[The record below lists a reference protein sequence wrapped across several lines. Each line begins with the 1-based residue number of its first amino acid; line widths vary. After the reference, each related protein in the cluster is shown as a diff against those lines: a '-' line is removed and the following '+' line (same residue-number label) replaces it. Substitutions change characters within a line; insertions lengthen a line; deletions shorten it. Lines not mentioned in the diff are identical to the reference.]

1 VAVTRRSLLV
11 AAVAVAVAVA
21 FADSSIVVLALP
33 ELYATFDTTIE
44 GVAWVITSY
53 NLVLA
58 VSALALV
65 LVAHRIRANRLL
77 AGGTVVFL
85 AAGVACALSDSIG
98 FLIAA
103 RSVQGLGGAL
113 LLAGSLPVLG
123 ALTGSTA
130 RGVALWTLAGT
141 FGAAVGP
148 ALGGV
153 LTQVFDWR
161 AIFVFQ
167 APVAGAA
174 LLATAGSHVAAILEE
189 GWRPR
194 LSRTVPGN
202 LALALL
208 SGALVGALF
217 LGVLLVIDVFGS
229 TPIQGAVI
237 VSVIPAATLLARQ
250 LAAQLPVALAVASGA
265 LLLAAG
271 LVGLALLPSS
281 ALAYT
286 LSAFAL
292 CGFGL
297 GLSVPGLTHSVLGGD
312 GGIGRKATLTVGV
325 RHLGLVVALA
335 VGAPLLAGD
344 LLASADVA
352 KLNATAVIIDGQIP
366 ATTKI
371 PLVLDIRDELDRA
384 PRGEIP
390 DFSASFEEAG
400 AGTDE
405 AVQGVHEDLIE
416 AIEQAVT
423 RSFRPSFL
431 FCALLAALALVPVLA
446 FRKRLTA

>member
-1 VAVTRRSLLV
+1 MNRRSLLV

-33 ELYATFDTTIE
+33 ELYARFDTTIQ

-58 VSALALV
+58 ICALGLVVVVHRARANVLLATGAIVFLGASIMCALA
-65 LVAHRIRANRLL
+65 
-77 AGGTVVFL
+77 
-85 AAGVACALSDSIG
+85 DSIG
-98 FLIAA
+98 FLIAS
-103 RSVQGLGGAL
+103 RSIQGLGGAL

-123 ALTGSTA
+123 ALAGSTA
-130 RGVALWTLAGT
+130 RGVVVWTLAGT

-148 ALGGV
+148 ALGGI

-174 LLATAGSHVAAILEE
+174 LLATFGAHVAAILEE
-189 GWRPR
+189 GWRPP
-194 LSRTVPGN
+194 LWRTIPGN

-208 SGALVGALF
+208 SGALVGTLF
-217 LGVLLVIDVFGS
+217 LGVLLVIDVFGYS
-229 TPIQGAVI
+229 PIQGAAV
-237 VSVIPAATLLARQ
+237 VSAIPATTLLARP
-250 LAAQLPVALAVASGA
+250 LAAQLPVVLAVASGA

-281 ALAYT
+281 ELPYT
-286 LSAFAL
+286 LASFAL

-297 GLSVPGLTHSVLGGD
+297 GLSVPGLTHSVLGGE

-325 RHLGLVVALA
+325 RHVGLVVALA
-335 VGAPLLAGD
+335 IGAPLLAGD
-344 LLASADVA
+344 LLAGADVA
-352 KLNATAVIIDGQIP
+352 KLNATAVIIDGAIP
-366 ATTKI
+366 ATTKV
-371 PLVLDIRDELDRA
+371 PLALDIRDELDRV
-384 PRGEIP
+384 PKGEIP
-390 DFSASFEEAG
+390 DLSAAFERAG
-400 AGTDE
+400 ASNDA
-405 AVQGVHEDLIE
+405 AVQVVHDDLV
-416 AIEQAVT
+416 ATIEQAVT

-446 FRKRLTA
+446 FRTRLVT

>member
-1 VAVTRRSLLV
+1 VTRRSPLL

-58 VSALALV
+58 LCALALV
-65 LVAHRIRANRLL
+65 LVTHRIRATLL
-77 AGGTVVFL
+77 LGVGTVVFV
-85 AAGVACALSDSIG
+85 AASIACALSTSIDV
-98 FLIAA
+98 LIAA
-103 RSVQGLGGAL
+103 RSAQGLGGAL
-113 LLAGSLPVLG
+113 LLAGSLPILG
-123 ALTGSTA
+123 ALAGSTV
-130 RGVALWTLAGT
+130 RGVAIWTLAGT

-148 ALGGV
+148 ALGGA
-153 LTQVFDWR
+153 LTQAFDWR

-167 APVAGAA
+167 APVAGTA
-174 LLATAGSHVAAILEE
+174 LLATFGSHVAAILEE

-194 LSRTVPGN
+194 LWRTVPAN

-208 SGALVGALF
+208 SGALVGTLF
-217 LGVLLVIDVFGS
+217 LGVLLVIDVFGFS
-229 TPIQGAVI
+229 PIQGAAV
-237 VSVIPAATLLARQ
+237 VSVIPAATLLARP
-250 LAAQLPVALAVASGA
+250 LAAHLPVVVAVASGA

-281 ALAYT
+281 ALGYT
-286 LSAFAL
+286 LASFAL

-297 GLSVPGLTHSVLGGD
+297 GLSVPGLTHAVLGGE
-312 GGIGRKATLTVGV
+312 GGIGRRATLTVGV
-325 RHLGLVVALA
+325 RHLGLVLALA

-344 LLASADVA
+344 LLAAADVA
-352 KLNATAVIIDGQIP
+352 MLNATAVIIDGAIP
-366 ATTKI
+366 ATTKV
-371 PLVLDIRDELDRA
+371 PLALDIRDELDRA

-390 DFSASFEEAG
+390 DFAASFEAAG
-400 AGTDE
+400 AATED
-405 AVQGVHEDLIE
+405 AVRLLHDDLVA
-416 AIEQAVT
+416 AIERAIT

-431 FCALLAALALVPVLA
+431 FCALLAALALLPVLA
-446 FRKRLTA
+446 FRRRLVA